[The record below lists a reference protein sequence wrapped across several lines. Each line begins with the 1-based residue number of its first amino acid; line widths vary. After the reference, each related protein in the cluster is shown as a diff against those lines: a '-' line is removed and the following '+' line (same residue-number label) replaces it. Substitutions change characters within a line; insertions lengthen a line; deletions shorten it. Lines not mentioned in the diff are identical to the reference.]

1 MMCDLFADHTGLSEQ
16 SVCASKLL
24 LRALILPVVL
34 ALVDRKIS
42 FCAVCQAVSSES
54 TGPAGGKEAR

>member
-1 MMCDLFADHTGLSEQ
+1 MTSDLSADCTGLFEQ

-24 LRALILPVVL
+24 QWALSLPVVL
-34 ALVDRKIS
+34 ALIGSEMS

-54 TGPAGGKEAR
+54 TGPAGGEEAC